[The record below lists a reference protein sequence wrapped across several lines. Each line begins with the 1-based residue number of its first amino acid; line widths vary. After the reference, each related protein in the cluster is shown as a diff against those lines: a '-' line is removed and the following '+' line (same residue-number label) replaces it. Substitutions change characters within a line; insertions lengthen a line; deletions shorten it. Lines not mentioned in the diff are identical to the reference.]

1 MPPRIWTAFSRF
13 FSTVR
18 TCGCEAAW
26 AIVASTISLVVT
38 ALTSCIDCRV
48 CARLCSVCVCAGSIA
63 STIIPD
69 LLDQL
74 AALRTVMAI
83 HNHHRFI
90 ASSLLIIYD
99 PPVDAVAVAP
109 ASPSPSFVSADSTL
123 DHRGSTLSHHPD
135 HPRPSPVASST
146 VTSAHAPASA
156 SRPLAR
162 LHMIDFG
169 HVSCLADGTIDAG
182 YVHGLDTII
191 AALVSLHATFQQQD
205 VYQPPQ
211 RQA

>member
-1 MPPRIWTAFSRF
+1 M
-13 FSTVR
+13 
-18 TCGCEAAW
+18 
-26 AIVASTISLVVT
+26 
-38 ALTSCIDCRV
+38 
-48 CARLCSVCVCAGSIA
+48 RLCSACVCAGSIA

-74 AALRTVMAI
+74 AALRAVMAT

-99 PPVDAVAVAP
+99 PPVDAVAVSPAP
-109 ASPSPSFVSADSTL
+109 PSPSFASADSTL

-146 VTSAHAPASA
+146 VTSAHLPASA

-191 AALVSLHATFQQQD
+191 AALISLHATFQQQD
-205 VYQPPQ
+205 VYRPPQ
-211 RQA
+211 LQA